1 MTRKLLFAA
10 ILCACLPQEAFS
22 QAESVADDANPPC
35 CGQSGSLRLVATPVK
50 GFAGAAPSRSVTRQ
64 NVEKILLRQ
73 TKATQLT
80 SGVHVVSRS
89 PQGYKLMATVSQQG
103 RVNDWY
109 VVDPQGH
116 KVARM
121 NNGGGDTEIDLEGC
135 INKFIQNVADC
146 DQYAK
151 YNPFHY
157 RTCLQWAWGRWID
170 CLGGKGLT
178 HGNLNLTPVGGSA
191 VLQKK

>member
-10 ILCACLPQEAFS
+10 MLCACLPQVAFS
-22 QAESVADDANPPC
+22 QVESVAEDANAPC
-35 CGQSGSLRLVATPVK
+35 CGQSGSLRLVATPAK

-73 TKATQLT
+73 TKAQQLT

-121 NNGGGDTEIDLEGC
+121 NNGGGDTEIDVEGC
-135 INKFIQNVADC
+135 IKKLIQNVADC
-146 DQYAK
+146 KQYA
-151 YNPFHY
+151 YANPYHY
-157 RTCLQWAWGRWID
+157 GRCLQGAWARWID
-170 CLGGKGLT
+170 CLGGKELT

>member
-22 QAESVADDANPPC
+22 QAESVAEDANPPC

-103 RVNDWY
+103 RADSWY
-109 VVDPQGH
+109 VLDPTSMQSTIHSTTGH
-116 KVARM
+116 VS
-121 NNGGGDTEIDLEGC
+121 NGPGQRGSI
-135 INKFIQNVADC
+135 
-146 DQYAK
+146 
-151 YNPFHY
+151 
-157 RTCLQWAWGRWID
+157 AWVVR
-170 CLGGKGLT
+170 
-178 HGNLNLTPVGGSA
+178 V
-191 VLQKK
+191 